1 MKNDSP
7 VRLRVLLADD
17 EKNLRLLLSDL
28 LTKAGYQVDTAENG
42 DEALRKLASNPYDL
56 LLTDLK
62 MPYVS
67 GMDIIRDLSTRKD
80 APVMIMMTAFSTV
93 EVAVEA
99 MKLGAFDFIVKPV
112 DPAQLLQI
120 LEKASAVSSQKSTA
134 RPVRTGSDKRGAQ
147 SLFGESPAMTTLKEL
162 ISKVAPVDVSVL
174 IQGESGTGKEL
185 VARAIHSASGRSTG
199 PFVAVNCAALNENL
213 IESEFFGHEKG
224 AFTGAADRRIGR
236 FELADGGTIF
246 LDEIGDLP
254 FSLQAKLLRVLQE
267 RQIERV
273 GGVQTIPVNVR
284 VIAATCQDLKKKLME
299 GTFREDLFFRLAV
312 FPLVT
317 PPLRNRT
324 EDISGLTGVLL
335 EKLAGQLGVPVPQT
349 GNAFLQS
356 LSQYHWP
363 GNVRELENQL
373 MRLLILQGDKA
384 EWNEPVSFDGLIP
397 ENQPAESED
406 DLLISTLRR
415 THCNISQTAE
425 KLGIS
430 RVTVYA
436 RIKAL
441 QLNLAELRG

>member
-1 MKNDSP
+1 M
-7 VRLRVLLADD
+7 RLLLADD

-67 GMDIIRDLSTRKD
+67 GMEIIRELSTRKD

-112 DPAQLLQI
+112 DPNQLLQI
-120 LEKASAVSSQKSTA
+120 LEKASAVSSQQAPA
-134 RPVRTGSDKRGAQ
+134 RPVRTGTGKKVAGQLVGD
-147 SLFGESPAMTTLKEL
+147 SPAMTTLKDL
-162 ISKVAPVDVSVL
+162 IARVAPVDVSVL

-185 VARAIHSASGRSTG
+185 VARAIHAASGRASG

-273 GGVQTIPVNVR
+273 GGVQTIPINVR
-284 VIAATCQDLKKKLME
+284 VIAATCQDLKKKLVE

-317 PPLRNRT
+317 PPLRNRP
-324 EDISGLTGVLL
+324 EDIPVLTGVLL
-335 EKLAGQLGVPVPQT
+335 GKLAGQLGVKVPQP
-349 GNAFLQS
+349 GKNFLDS
-356 LSQYHWP
+356 LAGYHWP

-373 MRLLILQGDKA
+373 MRLLILQADKP
-384 EWNEPVSFDGLIP
+384 EWNEAVQMEGVTQKSTPVV
-397 ENQPAESED
+397 SED
-406 DLLISTLRR
+406 ELLVTTLRR
-415 THCNISQTAE
+415 TNCNISQTAE
-425 KLGIS
+425 KLGVS
-430 RVTVYA
+430 RVTIYA